1 MLRRALVGLRRTN
14 ELHAVGAAGPVGM
27 MRDVGFREPSVNVI
41 DFGSDAAS
49 DGLLGMDVLGRFI
62 IDVDLVHAT
71 RSSAGDDPRH
81 RCAGGHRIVI
91 DARHHR
97 VYVTR

>member
-1 MLRRALVGLRRTN
+1 
-14 ELHAVGAAGPVGM
+14 M
-27 MRDVGFREPSVNVI
+27 MRATSPSITVGDVGFREPSVNVI
-41 DFGSDAAS
+41 DFSSDAAS
-49 DGLLGMDVLGRFI
+49 DGLLGTDVLGRFI